1 MKAIALKETGGV
13 ENLILIETEAPQIK
27 SDELL
32 IKVKAIGINPVDG
45 FVRGN
50 KPYLERIINPQAGE
64 VVILGWDV
72 SGTVVGVGNEVSGF
86 KIGDDVFGMVNFPG
100 HGKAY
105 AEYVAAPANHLALKP
120 ENISHEEAA
129 AATLAALTAWQ
140 SLVTYAKIKKGDK
153 ILIHA
158 AAGGVG
164 HYAIQIAKHFGAF
177 VIGTGSAAKK
187 DFIIHQGA
195 DEFVDYTADKFE
207 DRVRDADIVLD
218 SIPGDHVVRS
228 LAAVKH
234 GGTLISLLTFF
245 TDEELLKKIAE
256 KEVYAHRLGV
266 VSNGEDMKQIAALLA
281 NGTLRSHISAK
292 FGFEDIPKA
301 QTLVDQGRTVGKV
314 VIVL

>member
-13 ENLILIETEAPQIK
+13 EKLTLIETKTPQIK
-27 SDELL
+27 PDEVL
-32 IKVKAIGINPVDG
+32 IQVKAIGINPVDG

-50 KPYLERIINPQAGE
+50 KPYLERVINPKPGE
-64 VVILGWDV
+64 DIILGWDV
-72 SGTVVGVGNEVSGF
+72 SGTVVEIGNEVSDF

-105 AEYVAAPANHLALKP
+105 AEYVAAPADQLALKP
-120 ENISHEEAA
+120 ENISYEEAA

-164 HYAIQIAKHFGAF
+164 HYAIQIAKYFGAHI
-177 VIGTGSAAKK
+177 IGTSSGAKK
-187 DFIIHQGA
+187 DFIISQGA
-195 DEFVDYTADKFE
+195 HEFIDYTTEKFE
-207 DRVRDADIVLD
+207 ERVRDADIVLD
-218 SIPGDHVVRS
+218 SIFGDHVVRS
-228 LAAVKH
+228 LDAVKQ
-234 GGTLISLLTFF
+234 GGRLISLLTFF
-245 TDEELLKKIAE
+245 TDENLVKKIAE

-281 NGTLRSHISAK
+281 NGTLHSYISTQ
-292 FGFEDIPKA
+292 FTFEEIPQA
-301 QTLVDQGRTVGKV
+301 QTLVDAGRTVGKV
-314 VIVL
+314 VITL